1 MQSVL
6 ALVIVVYV
14 SIKLTD
20 LTYEVGTNEISGQ
33 CFLGTNTYDLSFSSN
48 NCLMLQILGG
58 LTIGL
63 GIVIGIIQCYT
74 CYLCGL
80 GGVLDGL
87 FGLAGAGAWGAAAGI
102 IEHAVESDGSLSDA
116 ASERI
121 SSSGLADEVSS
132 LNSERDTV
140 RIMCWVE
147 FGFFC
152 FLVFTSLL
160 KCCPGRNK

>member
-1 MQSVL
+1 
-6 ALVIVVYV
+6 VVYV
-14 SIKLTD
+14 SVKLTD
-20 LTYEVGTNEISGQ
+20 ITYVVGTNEINGQ
-33 CFLGTNTYDLSFSSN
+33 CFLGSNTNELNFSSN

-80 GGVLDGL
+80 GGLLDGL
-87 FGLAGAGAWGAAAGI
+87 FGLAGAAVWGAAAGI
-102 IEHAVESDGSLSDA
+102 IESAVESDGSLADA
-116 ASERI
+116 ASDKVPEP
-121 SSSGLADEVSS
+121 GVLADNVSS
-132 LNSERDTV
+132 LNSERDAV

-147 FGFFC
+147 FGLFC
-152 FLVFTSLL
+152 FLVFASLL